1 MSSYQTENDYVSLVI
16 IPRKWFKAFYW
27 FFLVIVVGNG
37 IVELFTNWS
46 YKGLGETFLTRT
58 AVLMTLTVG
67 SFFIVS
73 HILEGV
79 TMLML
84 GSVKAFKDKIRA
96 EGKAEGKAER
106 DAEWIEWTE
115 NGRDPNK
122 MPSVI
127 NPTRTIYEHN
137 SKGKTIKTD
146 KE

>member
-1 MSSYQTENDYVSLVI
+1 MRNGI
-16 IPRKWFKAFYW
+16 
-27 FFLVIVVGNG
+27 IVVGNG
-37 IVELFTNWS
+37 IVELFTSWS
-46 YKGLGETFLTRT
+46 HKGLGETFLTRT

-67 SFFIVS
+67 SFFIIS

-96 EGKAEGKAER
+96 EGKAER
-106 DAEWIEWTE
+106 DAEWIEWAE

-127 NPTRTIYEHN
+127 TLPV
-137 SKGKTIKTD
+137 KTPRFSLRD
-146 KE
+146 VGGRCV